1 MNKLSGIQKWILI
14 ILFAAFVGVF
24 AYSQVGTLGKW
35 GSTVADK
42 ETIRF
47 SKDSGFYAEGFTV
60 TLQSAPGTDVYYTMD
75 GSDPTPDNQ
84 AASLYQGEIL
94 VELKD
99 VEYSCTIR
107 AAAYENGAMVSDM
120 ESRTYI
126 CGTNVHLRYDMPV
139 LSVTGTP
146 DDFYNYEDGIMVH
159 GKMDDEY
166 KAARPEAQ
174 ELFEHNMRIVKGN
187 FYQKGR
193 EAEKEVVVTLFDE
206 DGKELLSQNAGFR
219 VYGAVSRMKNQP
231 SFRLYARSEYDE
243 INDFDYAFFE
253 DQYTAEGTVQSE
265 YKRIIVRNS
274 GDDNGFAFIRSELA
288 TRIAKEAGFTDAP
301 SASPVCVYL
310 NGEYYGV
317 HWFISNFDD
326 SYFTEVYGEYPGE
339 MYIFEG
345 VINEVLIDEEEE
357 DSVYI
362 QLAEE
367 YNEQMSFFNKA
378 DLTDEENWQKLNAFM
393 DVENFIKYTA
403 VQHYVSNDDC
413 LTNNYRVY
421 RYYAPDG
428 EYQEDTVFDGKYRLL
443 MFDMDHALGLIPQ
456 WTYVEPEKFTLTAG
470 RIDGDVEAEKLFAG
484 IMKREDC
491 RQLYIQYYLSLMNYY
506 YSEGHVKAALDEMHG
521 SRASELTYMV
531 ENTDLLLNNFNVP
544 DVTDMDYIAHQLFM
558 IERFTQ
564 LRPEYAKQDLTGAF
578 GDMTSYTLHLDN
590 PDGASITVD
599 YANMTET
606 EFSGSYFEEI
616 PVEISVCPR
625 QGYELEYWLVN
636 GEQVVDDVLTID
648 GTDVQDGQIN
658 ITCVCSPMENADLCI
673 SGVKSKEGDF
683 VEITNLSMESKN
695 LGDYCLTDNSSDRKS
710 TLPASIIEP
719 GEKVTVYCK
728 SYSEVEALGQPVT
741 NFNIKA
747 GEIVSLHLN
756 DGTLVDSV
764 TVPELGSAEGVWQK
778 DMYTGLFKEVIPR

>member
-1 MNKLSGIQKWILI
+1 MNKLNNIQKWILI
-14 ILFAAFVGVF
+14 ILFVALGGVF
-24 AYSQVGTLGKW
+24 AYSQLGNVWQKT
-35 GSTVADK
+35 GTVADK
-42 ETIRF
+42 ETIKF
-47 SKDSGFYAEGFTV
+47 SRDSGFYAEAFIV
-60 TLQSAPGTDVYYTMD
+60 ELQSAPSTDVYYTTD
-75 GSDPTPDNQ
+75 GSVPAPDNPV
-84 AASLYQGEIL
+84 ALLYQEGIL

-107 AAAYENGAMVSDM
+107 AAAYENGAMVSDI

-126 CGTNVHLRYDMPV
+126 CGANVHLRYDMPV
-139 LSVTGTP
+139 LSVTGSP

-159 GKMDDEY
+159 GKLDDEY

-206 DGKELLSQNAGFR
+206 DGNELLSQNAGFR

-243 INDFDYAFFE
+243 INDFDYPFFE
-253 DQYTAEGTVQSE
+253 DQFTAEGTIQSE
-265 YKRIIVRNS
+265 YKRMIVRNS
-274 GDDNGFAFIRSELA
+274 GDDNGFAFIRSELS

-345 VINEVLIDEEEE
+345 VINEVLIDEDEE
-357 DSVYI
+357 DAVYI
-362 QLAEE
+362 QLAED
-367 YNEQMSFFNKA
+367 YNEQMQFFNNT
-378 DLTDEENWQKLNAFM
+378 DLTKEENWQKLNEFM
-393 DVENFIKYTA
+393 DVDNFIKYTA
-403 VQHYVSNDDC
+403 IQHYVSNDDC

-428 EYQEDTVFDGKYRLL
+428 EYKEGTVFDGRYRVL

-484 IMKREDC
+484 IMKRDDC
-491 RQLYIQYYLSLMNYY
+491 RQIYIQYYLSLMNYY

-544 DVTDMDYIAHQLFM
+544 DVTGMDYIAHQLFM

-578 GDMTSYTLHLDN
+578 GDMTSYTLQLDN
-590 PDGASITVD
+590 PEAASVTVD
-599 YANMTET
+599 YATMTET
-606 EFSGSYFEEI
+606 EFSGCYFAEI

-625 QGYELEYWLVN
+625 LGYELEYWLVN
-636 GEQVVDDVLTID
+636 GEQVTAEILTIN
-648 GTDVQDGQIN
+648 GEAVQDGQVN
-658 ITCVCSPMENADLCI
+658 ITCVCGPVENGELCI
-673 SGVKSKEGDF
+673 SGVKSKEGDYIK
-683 VEITNLSMESKN
+683 ITNIGQESKN

-710 TLPASIIEP
+710 TLPASIIQP
-719 GEKVTVYCK
+719 GETITVYCK
-728 SYSEVEALGQPVT
+728 GYSEVEALGQPVT

-747 GEIVSLHLN
+747 GETVALYLN

-764 TVPELGSAEGVWQK
+764 TVPQLGSGKGVWQK
-778 DMYTGLFKEVIPR
+778 DMHTGIFKEVIPE